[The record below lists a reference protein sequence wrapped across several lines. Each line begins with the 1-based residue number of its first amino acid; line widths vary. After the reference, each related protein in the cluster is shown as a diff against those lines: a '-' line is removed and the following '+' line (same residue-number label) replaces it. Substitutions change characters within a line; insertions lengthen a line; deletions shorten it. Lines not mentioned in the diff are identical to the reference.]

1 MMSILNRTDKE
12 MRRPAGKS
20 QIAEILEFFKEKSEQ
35 QQVEQRQGFISI
47 KFSGFYFEGQGK

>member
-20 QIAEILEFFKEKSEQ
+20 QIAEILEFFKEKERATTS
-35 QQVEQRQGFISI
+35 
-47 KFSGFYFEGQGK
+47 